1 MLQGQGEAKHYS
13 DMYAHLLPPAPPRAG
28 HRAWLASLAAALL
41 PAGRCRLCA
50 LPSRAPLC
58 SACQCERPAR
68 WRCPRCALA
77 LSTPAAGCGS
87 CALRLPA
94 FAGALAWSDYAPPW
108 DRLAAQIKFGDDPAL
123 ARWLGMLLG
132 QCLRAERPG
141 WAPPRWVVPV
151 PLSPGRLRRRG
162 YNQAWELA
170 RGLARELGWPGDC
183 RLLLRRRDGPAQST
197 LPLARRATNLRG
209 AFVAPP
215 LARGARLLLV
225 DDVMTS
231 GNTAEQAARVLLRA
245 GAGDVRVAVLLR
257 TPVAAPR

>member
-1 MLQGQGEAKHYS
+1 
-13 DMYAHLLPPAPPRAG
+13 MYARLLPPPRPPSSRLRA
-28 HRAWLASLAAALL
+28 RLARLAAALL
-41 PAGRCRLCA
+41 PDGRCRLCA

-68 WRCPRCALA
+68 WRCPRCAQPL
-77 LSTPAAGCGS
+77 LVPAAGCGS

-108 DRLAAQIKFGDDPAL
+108 DRLVAQIKFGDDPAL
-123 ARWLGMLLG
+123 ARWLGRLLG

-151 PLSPGRLRRRG
+151 PLGPGRLRGRG

-170 RGLARELGWPGDC
+170 RGLARELDWPCDC
-183 RLLLRRRDGPAQST
+183 GLLQRRRDGPAQST
-197 LPLARRATNLRG
+197 LPLARRAANMRG
-209 AFVAPP
+209 AFLARP

-231 GNTAEQAARVLLRA
+231 GNTAEQAARALLRA
-245 GAGDVRVAVLLR
+245 GAADVRVAVLLR
-257 TPVAAPR
+257 TPAAAPR

>member
-1 MLQGQGEAKHYS
+1 
-13 DMYAHLLPPAPPRAG
+13 MYAQLPAAPPKAPSARLRALLG
-28 HRAWLASLAAALL
+28 ALAAALL
-41 PAGRCRLCA
+41 PDGACRLCA

-77 LSTPAAGCGS
+77 LSGPGAACGS

-108 DRLAAQIKFGDDPAL
+108 DRLVAQIKFGDDPAL

-141 WAPPRWVVPV
+141 WAPARWVLPV

-170 RGLARELGWPGDC
+170 RRVARALKLSADAS
-183 RLLLRRRDGPAQST
+183 LLLRHGGAAHQADLG
-197 LPLARRATNLRG
+197 RAERQRNLRS
-209 AFVAPP
+209 AFMVEPRRRGELQGRRVA
-215 LARGARLLLV
+215 LV
-225 DDVMTS
+225 DDVMTT
-231 GNTAEQAARVLLRA
+231 GATAREAAAVLRRA
-245 GAGDVRVAVLLR
+245 GAAAVDVWVLAR
-257 TPVAAPR
+257 TPQH

>member
-1 MLQGQGEAKHYS
+1 MHAQ
-13 DMYAHLLPPAPPRAG
+13 LPAAPPKATSARLRALLG
-28 HRAWLASLAAALL
+28 TLAAALL
-41 PAGRCRLCA
+41 PDGACRLCA

-77 LSTPAAGCGS
+77 LSGPGAGCGS

-108 DRLAAQIKFGDDPAL
+108 DRLVSQLKFGDDPAL

-141 WAPPRWVVPV
+141 WAPARWVLPV

-170 RGLARELGWPGDC
+170 RGLARELDWPCDC

-197 LPLARRATNLRG
+197 LPLARRAANLRG
-209 AFVAPP
+209 AFVASP

-231 GNTAEQAARVLLRA
+231 GHTAEQAARALLRA

-257 TPVAAPR
+257 TPAAAPR